1 MRHPGRC
8 GLRLWGV
15 SIFPMAEGYVKMYR
29 SVLDWEWYSDEA
41 ATRLFIHLLLTV
53 NYLPGRFRGEEV
65 EPGST
70 ITSLDNLAGELGWNR
85 SKLRRTLDKLKA
97 TGEVTT
103 KTTNHWTTVTLGN
116 WAKYQGCDQQTD
128 QQTANRPTNNRPT
141 SEPTTGNNR
150 RRKEEEEGKNTEG
163 RKRPRTQTW
172 TLEQFQEA
180 FRAVVLANP
189 DRLAKSERTPFY
201 GYWTEAD
208 LTGRMRFQSEKFFDV
223 GRRMDTWQRNNFGK
237 TMSNRLGAQM
247 TKAEADA
254 ALVEIRKAHGIAPGG
269 LVETQLIP
277 KEVLEAF
284 RRP

>member
-1 MRHPGRC
+1 MGA
-8 GLRLWGV
+8 V
-15 SIFPMAEGYVKMYR
+15 SFPMAEGYVKMYR

-65 EPGST
+65 QPGST

-128 QQTANRPTNNRPT
+128 QPTANKPTNKRPT

-150 RRKEEEEGKNTEG
+150 RREEGEEGKNTEG

-180 FRAVVLANP
+180 FRAVVHANP
-189 DRLAKSERTPFY
+189 DRLAKAERTPFY
-201 GYWTEAD
+201 QYWTEAD

-237 TMSNRLGAQM
+237 TNGHRLGAQM

-254 ALVEIRKAHGIAPGG
+254 ALVEIRKANGIPPGG

-277 KEVLEAF
+277 HEVLEAF